1 MVFMR
6 DHARVEIIAWIECGQ
21 CSHIGKRVVAAY
33 IPSDLAIP
41 MLEKVCAVCGYC
53 GAHAVMYLERAVHR
67 MH

>member
-1 MVFMR
+1 MR
-6 DHARVEIIAWIECGQ
+6 DDVPAEIRAWIECGQ
-21 CSHIGKRVVAAY
+21 CARIDKQVVAVF

-53 GAHAVMYLERAVHR
+53 GAHAVMYLQRAVQR